1 MSDHNWRLLGHHECM
16 RRRPAVLSRRCCW
29 VLTFVAATVSGLLVA
44 ALPVGAATCSTV
56 MTFQFDPG
64 SGGVV
69 LSPQKLT
76 VAAGACV
83 TLHNSTITSAD
94 FTVGAKYKQ
103 TAPAFSDASPDYTA
117 GPAGTTQPVT
127 ATGAAGTA
135 HGSIVVTAAPKPAHS
150 TPPPTHSPSPQP
162 THTASASPSA
172 KPSPSGPAAP
182 PPTAA
187 PPPVTPLVSP
197 PAGSTPFLAGRPT
210 PTPSPSD
217 SESAT
222 VVSGP
227 LQPPTN
233 RGTGLPAA
241 LAALAVV
248 GTAAALLRVL
258 LAEPLLSGSGG
269 AVDDGHR
276 TVGAAL

>member
-1 MSDHNWRLLGHHECM
+1 M
-16 RRRPAVLSRRCCW
+16 
-29 VLTFVAATVSGLLVA
+29 VAAWAGLLVA
-44 ALPVGAATCSTV
+44 ALPVGAASCSVV

-64 SGGVV
+64 TGSVV
-69 LSPQKLT
+69 LSPQQIT
-76 VAAGACV
+76 VADGACV

-94 FTVGAKYKQ
+94 FTVGAHYKA
-103 TAPAFSDASPDYTA
+103 TAQAFSDAAPNYIA
-117 GPAGTTQPVT
+117 GPEGSTQAVT

-135 HGSIVVTAAPKPAHS
+135 HGSIVVKAAPKPAQS
-150 TPPPTHSPSPQP
+150 TPPPKHSPSPSP
-162 THTASASPSA
+162 TGKSSPSASA
-172 KPSPSGPAAP
+172 KPSPTRPVPP

-210 PTPSPSD
+210 PTPSPSQ
-217 SESAT
+217 SSSAT

-227 LQPPTN
+227 LQPPTD

-258 LAEPLLSGSGG
+258 LAEPLLSGSGR
-269 AVDDGHR
+269 AVEDGHR